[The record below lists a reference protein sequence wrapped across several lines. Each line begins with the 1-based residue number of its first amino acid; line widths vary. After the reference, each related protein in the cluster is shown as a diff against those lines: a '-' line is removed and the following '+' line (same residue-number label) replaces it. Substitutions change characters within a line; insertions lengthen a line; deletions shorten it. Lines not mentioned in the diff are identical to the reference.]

1 MRKNFDVTTMQAYRI
16 NQCIIAA
23 DIVEEAELFF
33 CEEVGEPIESI
44 VEVSV
49 YTEVSCDDGVVT
61 TVRDLMNE
69 ELDRRN
75 EWLRLGVPCELHWP
89 FIVVKIKR

>member
-1 MRKNFDVTTMQAYRI
+1 MQVFRI
-16 NQCIIAA
+16 NRYIIAA
-23 DIVEEAELFF
+23 DVIEEAEQFF
-33 CEEVGEPIESI
+33 REEVGEPIESI

-49 YTEVSCDDGVVT
+49 YTEVSREDGGVT

-75 EWLRLGVPCELHWP
+75 AWLRMGVPCELHWP
-89 FIVVKIKR
+89 FIVVKIKG

>member
-1 MRKNFDVTTMQAYRI
+1 MQCYRI
-16 NQCIIAA
+16 NHCIVAA
-23 DIVEEAELFF
+23 DLVEEAELFF

-49 YTEVSCDDGVVT
+49 YTEVSRDDGTVT

-89 FIVVKIKR
+89 FVVVKIKRGAPR

>member
-1 MRKNFDVTTMQAYRI
+1 
-16 NQCIIAA
+16 
-23 DIVEEAELFF
+23 
-33 CEEVGEPIESI
+33 
-44 VEVSV
+44 
-49 YTEVSCDDGVVT
+49 
-61 TVRDLMNE
+61 MNA

>member
-1 MRKNFDVTTMQAYRI
+1 MQVWRI
-16 NQCIIAA
+16 NHCIIAA
-23 DIVEEAELFF
+23 DIVEEAEMFF
-33 CEEVGEPIESI
+33 CEEIGEPIEFI
-44 VEVSV
+44 EEVSV
-49 YTEVSCDDGVVT
+49 YTEVSRDDGAVT

-75 EWLRLGVPCELHWP
+75 AWLRMGVPCELHWP

>member
-1 MRKNFDVTTMQAYRI
+1 MQCYRI
-16 NQCIIAA
+16 NQCIVAA
-23 DIVEEAELFF
+23 DIVEEAEQFF

-49 YTEVSCDDGVVT
+49 YTEVSCDDGTVT

-89 FIVVKIKR
+89 FVVVKIKRGVPR

>member
-1 MRKNFDVTTMQAYRI
+1 MHVYRI
-16 NQCIIAA
+16 NQYIIAA
-23 DIVEEAELFF
+23 DILEEAQLFF
-33 CEEVGEPIESI
+33 QDEVGEPIESC

-49 YTEVSCDDGVVT
+49 STEVARDDGGVT

-75 EWLRLGVPCELHWP
+75 AWLRMGVPCELHWP
-89 FIVVKIKR
+89 FIVVKIK

>member
-1 MRKNFDVTTMQAYRI
+1 MQCYRI
-16 NQCIIAA
+16 NHCIIAA
-23 DIVEEAELFF
+23 DIVEEAEQLF
-33 CEEVGEPIESI
+33 CEEIGEPIESI

-49 YTEVSCDDGVVT
+49 YTEVSCDDGTVT
-61 TVRDLMNE
+61 TVWDLMNE

-89 FIVVKIKR
+89 FVVVKIKRSAPR

>member
-1 MRKNFDVTTMQAYRI
+1 MIKKISDVTPMNVYRI
-16 NQCIIAA
+16 NQHIIAA
-23 DIVEEAELFF
+23 DIVEEAEMFF

-49 YTEVSCDDGVVT
+49 YTEVSREDGAVI

-75 EWLRLGVPCELHWP
+75 AWLRMGVPCELHWP
-89 FIVVKIKR
+89 FIVVKIK